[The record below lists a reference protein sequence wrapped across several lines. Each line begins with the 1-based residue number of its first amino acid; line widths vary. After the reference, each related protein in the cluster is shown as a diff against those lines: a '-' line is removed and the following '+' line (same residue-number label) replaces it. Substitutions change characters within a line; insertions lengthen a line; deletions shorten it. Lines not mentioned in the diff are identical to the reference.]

1 MLALEIPGASVQWTP
16 RTAFWRRGSEPAE
29 PDLRIDV
36 PGWDETVYVDVAV
49 VFPASSTPGRQA
61 QKVEGEKEDAY
72 PVWCER
78 VRIQPVGFS
87 ACVLESF
94 GRFGPRSAALVRRLA
109 EENAAAWGLRA
120 AVETRRWFSLLSRR
134 LQLDQADILLNSC
147 L

>member
-1 MLALEIPGASVQWTP
+1 MSVRPMGDLASQPAGASP
-16 RTAFWRRGSEPAE
+16 S
-29 PDLRIDV
+29 
-36 PGWDETVYVDVAV
+36 GWDETVYVDVAV

-87 ACVLESF
+87 PCVLESF

-109 EENAAAWGLRA
+109 AENAAAWGLRA

-134 LQLDQADILLNSC
+134 LQLDQADVLLNSC